1 MIILNIKKLGLSDL
15 REVRNLVEV
24 QTIEL
29 GLNSD
34 YLISYLFSKTF
45 LLKYNIQTKMHAG
58 PKWKV
63 LKSLLCKHFM

>member
-34 YLISYLFSKTF
+34 LSHFISIL
-45 LLKYNIQTKMHAG
+45 
-58 PKWKV
+58 
-63 LKSLLCKHFM
+63 